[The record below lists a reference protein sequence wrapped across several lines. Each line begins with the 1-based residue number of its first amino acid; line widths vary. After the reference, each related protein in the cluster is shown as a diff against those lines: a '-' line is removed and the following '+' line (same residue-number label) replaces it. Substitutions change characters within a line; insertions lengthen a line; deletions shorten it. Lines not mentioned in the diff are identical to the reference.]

1 MRRSTSRILTTH
13 TGSLP
18 RPDDLVPMLQAKDEG
33 QPVEEAA
40 FQARVKSATADIVR
54 QQVEAGIDVVNDG
67 EAGKIGYATY
77 VHDRLTGFGGQARPL
92 GRTSLENTDF
102 PEWAAQRFGTLTRT
116 GNRPFMQR
124 PSCNGPISLK
134 DSNAVKTDIA
144 NLRAAVQGQ
153 RVEDVFMTAASPGVV
168 SVFLPNEYYKTHEE
182 YVHAVAAALREEYKA
197 IVDAGF
203 VLQLDCPD
211 LAMGRNMGDY
221 STKSETE
228 FLAFANQ
235 NVEALNEATK
245 GLPREQVRV
254 HLCWGNYEGPHNHDI
269 ALQAIWD
276 TVTKANAAG
285 VSYEACNPR
294 HDHEWAFFEG
304 RKLPP
309 DTVLIPGVIDSTTN
323 FVEHPELVAQR
334 ITRLAKLVGAEHV
347 MAGSDCGFGT
357 FAGMSVVD
365 ARITWAKMKTMAEGA
380 AIASKQLYR

>member
-1 MRRSTSRILTTH
+1 MKHSTSRILTTH

-18 RPDDLVPMLQAKDEG
+18 RPPDLVPMLQDKDEG
-33 QPVEEAA
+33 KPVDEVA
-40 FQARVKSATADIVR
+40 FAARVKSATAEIVR

-77 VHDRLTGFGGQARPL
+77 VHERLTGFEGQARQMA
-92 GRTSLENTDF
+92 RTSPENTDF
-102 PEWAAQRFGTLTRT
+102 PEWAERRFATLQP
-116 GNRPFMQR
+116 GSRPIMQR
-124 PSCNGPISLK
+124 PACSGPIALK
-134 DSNAVKTDIA
+134 DAHAVKADIA
-144 NLRAAVQGQ
+144 NLKAALQGVK
-153 RVEDVFMTAASPGVV
+153 VEDVFMSAASPGVV
-168 SVFLPNEYYKTHEE
+168 GVFLPNEYYQTYEE
-182 YVHAVAAALREEYKA
+182 YAQAIAAAMKEEYKA

-221 STKSETE
+221 GRRSEQE
-228 FLAFANQ
+228 FLAFANH
-235 NVEALNEATK
+235 NVEALNEATR
-245 GLPREQVRV
+245 GLPREQIRV

-269 ALQAIWD
+269 ALEAIWD

-304 RKLPP
+304 RKLPQ

-334 ITRLAKLVGAEHV
+334 ITRLAKLVGPEHV
-347 MAGSDCGFGT
+347 MAGTDCGFGT

-365 ARITWAKMKTMAEGA
+365 SRITWAKMKAMSEGA
-380 AIASKQLYR
+380 AIASKHLYQ